1 MGTCTSSSSEDKEH
15 SGDEFSLTD
24 LPDDLLRDTLS
35 EDKEHSGDGFPLA
48 DLPDDLLRETLS
60 EDKEHSGDGFPLTDL
75 PDDLLRETLLKLPAQ
90 ELVKSCMLVSKK
102 WQNFI
107 DSPVFWKDK
116 CKLDHSYTDAMLV
129 TDSGDFKKL
138 YFQNPYSRNLVKN
151 SCAEEGKF

>member
-1 MGTCTSSSSEDKEH
+1 MATSSTSEDKEC
-15 SGDEFSLTD
+15 
-24 LPDDLLRDTLS
+24 
-35 EDKEHSGDGFPLA
+35 
-48 DLPDDLLRETLS
+48 
-60 EDKEHSGDGFPLTDL
+60 SGDGFPLTDL
-75 PDDLLRETLLKLPAQ
+75 HDDLLWETLLKLPAQ

-107 DSPVFWKDK
+107 DSSAFWKEK
-116 CKLDHSYTDAMLV
+116 CKIDHGYTDAMLV